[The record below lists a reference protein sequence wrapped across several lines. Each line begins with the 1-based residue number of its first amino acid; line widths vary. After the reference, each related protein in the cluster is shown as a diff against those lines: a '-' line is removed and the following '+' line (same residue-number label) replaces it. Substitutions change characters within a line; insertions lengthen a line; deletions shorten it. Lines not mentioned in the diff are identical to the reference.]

1 VLVAVSFA
9 GLNFT
14 EETMISDEKIIEARL
29 YRPLLGHTNRINALV
44 AVEHQQR
51 LFSCS
56 NDCTIR
62 SWNTHK
68 GYCDMVYQFS
78 DPIYCALYD
87 NSREM
92 LFTGGWDR
100 QLRAIDLKDN
110 VVDQSFG
117 ASKEAIRTLHLSGKT
132 LYIAGQEP
140 VVRAFDLETAQI
152 KEFKDQH
159 TSWITCIATFPRFDD
174 SGKPKSNWLLT
185 GSDDCSVKIWDADKT
200 TFLTELVGHKNGV
213 TCITLANNELFTGSL
228 DHYVRIWDIPS
239 IDERLN
245 ELAMMA
251 AEDIRG
257 RIMRKLDRGKK
268 KAKKGAKGG
277 AKKKGK
283 K

>member
-1 VLVAVSFA
+1 
-9 GLNFT
+9 
-14 EETMISDEKIIEARL
+14 
-29 YRPLLGHTNRINALV
+29 
-44 AVEHQQR
+44 
-51 LFSCS
+51 
-56 NDCTIR
+56 
-62 SWNTHK
+62 
-68 GYCDMVYQFS
+68 
-78 DPIYCALYD
+78 
-87 NSREM
+87 M

-100 QLRAIDLKDN
+100 QLRAIDLKDG

-117 ASKEAIRTLHLSGKT
+117 ASKEAIRTLHLAGKT

-140 VVRAFDLETAQI
+140 VVRAFDLETAAI

-159 TSWITCIATFPRFDD
+159 TSWITCIATIPRFDE
-174 SGKPKSNWLLT
+174 SRKLKNTWLLT

-200 TFLTELVGHKNGV
+200 TFLTELLGHKNGV
-213 TCITLANNELFTGSL
+213 SCMTLANNELFTGSL
-228 DHYVRIWDIPS
+228 DHYVRIWDLPS
-239 IDERLN
+239 IDEKLN

-268 KAKKGAKGG
+268 KPKKGVKGG